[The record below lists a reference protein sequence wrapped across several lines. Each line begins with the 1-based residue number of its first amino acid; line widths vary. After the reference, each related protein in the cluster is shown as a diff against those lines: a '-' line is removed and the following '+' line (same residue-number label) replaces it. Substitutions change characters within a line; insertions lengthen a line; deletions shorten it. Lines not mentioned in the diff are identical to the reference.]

1 MFGNFINNKKERKWV
16 YFWKNGNPRIQIS
29 YNNNSLEGPIKIYYE
44 SGELM
49 FEGNAT
55 KGNDEIRM
63 KKYMKYGKEIKT
75 TKLFLSEI
83 VDVCPCFGEFLSFTQ

>member
-1 MFGNFINNKKERKWV
+1 
-16 YFWKNGNPRIQIS
+16 
-29 YNNNSLEGPIKIYYE
+29 
-44 SGELM
+44 M